1 MVEGPTYYYE
11 ASEGY
16 GIQVAVKNSEYQPI
30 GDGKTDPD
38 KLIEEFEPPMY
49 EIIVFEDTI
58 HNANAF
64 FSPIVMSGDDKEILI
79 QIDSPSR
86 PKCSLSVYHNKDKPM
101 TQIYH
106 AGDDV
111 RETYI
116 DIDGDYLP
124 DQRRTSLRGGVKK
137 LEMINYSFEEIEQ
150 GGGGKGE

>member
-1 MVEGPTYYYE
+1 
-11 ASEGY
+11 
-16 GIQVAVKNSEYQPI
+16 
-30 GDGKTDPD
+30 
-38 KLIEEFEPPMY
+38 
-49 EIIVFEDTI
+49 
-58 HNANAF
+58 
-64 FSPIVMSGDDKEILI
+64 
-79 QIDSPSR
+79 
-86 PKCSLSVYHNKDKPM
+86 M